1 MYLEGR
7 NGRYF
12 EADWICDVRGKGIK
26 QDIMF
31 VPQGERTGEHG
42 GGSMR
47 WGDMGERGVC
57 VCVFRELRKGIVI
70 SVVIYSVC

>member
-1 MYLEGR
+1 M
-7 NGRYF
+7 
-12 EADWICDVRGKGIK
+12 RGKGIK

-42 GGSMR
+42 GGSLR

>member
-1 MYLEGR
+1 M
-7 NGRYF
+7 
-12 EADWICDVRGKGIK
+12 RGKGIK

-42 GGSMR
+42 GGSLR

-57 VCVFRELRKGIVI
+57 VCVC
-70 SVVIYSVC
+70 VCV